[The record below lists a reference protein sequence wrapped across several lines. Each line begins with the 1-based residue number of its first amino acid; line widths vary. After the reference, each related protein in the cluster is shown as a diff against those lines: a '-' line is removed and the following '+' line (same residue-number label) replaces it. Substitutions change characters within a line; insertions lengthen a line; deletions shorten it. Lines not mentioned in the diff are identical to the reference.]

1 MRYVMKFGGTSVGNG
16 DRIKQVTELV
26 RSYYEQGNEIVVV
39 VSAMS
44 GLTDEL
50 QTVAERL
57 TSEYAEV
64 AEVAEFVDAIG
75 KRHIDAAYAAIE
87 DEMIVTEVISEVE
100 TRLEELKNALT
111 GIYHLGELTDRSY
124 DYISSFGE
132 RMSAP
137 MVSGALK
144 SLKIQSVFLTG
155 GEAGIITDSKH
166 RDARPTEITE
176 RRVHERLVPLLK
188 VGIVPV
194 ITGFI
199 AYNIHNI
206 ITTLGR
212 GGSDYT
218 ASIIGS
224 AVDVDEIWIWTD
236 VDGIMTADP
245 KLVPNA
251 RTLPE
256 ISYVEAM
263 EISYFGAKVIHPK
276 TIEPT
281 VTKGIPVRV
290 KNTFNPDGASTIIVE
305 AVTNDQ
311 SLVKAVTAI
320 DNVALITLSGAG
332 MAGTIGVAAHVFSTL
347 ADAGVNIIMI
357 SQGSSEANIS
367 VLVEEAHLS
376 RALNALHELKREF
389 NANII
394 KEISCDEDVSAIAVV
409 GSRMAGTPG
418 IAGRI
423 FGCIGRINV
432 SVIMISQGSTE
443 HNVSFVLKRDSVRR
457 AVESLHEEFS
467 LAASGSRKKRRSV

>member
-1 MRYVMKFGGTSVGNG
+1 MRYVMKFGGTSVGDG
-16 DRIKQVTELV
+16 TRIKQVGELV
-26 RSYYEQGNEIVVV
+26 RSYYDQGNEIAVV

-50 QTVAERL
+50 QTIAERMK
-57 TSEYAEV
+57 SEYTEV
-64 AEVAEFVDAIG
+64 TEVTEFINQIG
-75 KRHIDAAYAAIE
+75 KRHFDATYTAIE
-87 DEMIVTEVISEVE
+87 DEMIVTEVISEIE
-100 TRLEELKNALT
+100 TRLKELKNALT

-132 RMSAP
+132 RLSAP
-137 MVSGALK
+137 IVSGALK
-144 SLKIQSVFLTG
+144 SLKVQSVFLMG

-166 RDARPTEITE
+166 RGARPTEITE
-176 RRVHERLVPLLK
+176 RRVNERVVPLLK

-224 AVDVDEIWIWTD
+224 AVDADEIWIWTD

-245 KLVPNA
+245 KLVSNA
-251 RTLPE
+251 RTLTQ

-276 TIEPT
+276 TIEPA

-290 KNTFNPDGASTIIVE
+290 KNTFNPSGAGTTIVE
-305 AVTNDQ
+305 TVSNNQ
-311 SLVKAVTAI
+311 NLVKAVTAVS
-320 DNVALITLSGAG
+320 NVALITLSGAG
-332 MAGTIGVAAHVFSTL
+332 MAGTIGVAAHVFSKL
-347 ADAGVNIIMI
+347 AGAGVNIIMI

-367 VLVEEAHLS
+367 MLIEEEHLS
-376 RALNALHELKREF
+376 SALSALHSLKGEF
-389 NANII
+389 NGNII
-394 KEISCDEDVSAIAVV
+394 KEISCNEDVSAIAVV
-409 GSRMAGTPG
+409 GSRMAGKPG
-418 IAGRI
+418 IVGRI
-423 FGCIGRINV
+423 FSCMGDINA

-443 HNVSFVLKRDSVRR
+443 HNVSFVLRRDLVRR
-457 AVESLHEEFS
+457 AVESLHKEFALS
-467 LAASGSRKKRRSV
+467 ELQQ

>member
-1 MRYVMKFGGTSVGNG
+1 MRYVMKFGGTSVADGS
-16 DRIKQVTELV
+16 RIRQVGELV
-26 RSYYEQGNEIVVV
+26 RSYYDEGNEIAVV

-50 QTVAERL
+50 QTIAERL
-57 TSEYAEV
+57 TSEYAEIT
-64 AEVAEFVDAIG
+64 EVAEFVHLVG
-75 KRHIDAAYAAIE
+75 KRHFDATYAAIE
-87 DEMIVTEVISEVE
+87 DEMIITEVISEIE

-137 MVSGALK
+137 IVSGALK
-144 SLKIQSVFLTG
+144 SLKVQSVFLTG

-166 RDARPTEITE
+166 RGARPTEITE

-188 VGIVPV
+188 VSVVPV

-224 AVDVDEIWIWTD
+224 AVDADEIWIWTD

-245 KLVPNA
+245 KLVSDA
-251 RTLPE
+251 RTLPQV
-256 ISYVEAM
+256 SYAEAM

-276 TIEPT
+276 TIEPA

-290 KNTFNPDGASTIIVE
+290 KNTFNPNGANTTIVDTV
-305 AVTNDQ
+305 ANDQ
-311 SLVKAVTAI
+311 SLVKAVTAVN
-320 DNVALITLSGAG
+320 NVALITLSGAG
-332 MAGTIGVAAHVFSTL
+332 MAGTIGVAAHVFAKL
-347 ADAGVNIIMI
+347 AEAGVNIIMI

-367 VLVEEAHLS
+367 VLVEEEHLS
-376 RALNALHELKREF
+376 GALNALHELENEF
-389 NANII
+389 NSNVI
-394 KEISCDEDVSAIAVV
+394 KEISCNEDVSAIAVV

-418 IAGRI
+418 IVGRI
-423 FGCIGRINV
+423 FSRLGSIDV

-443 HNVSFVLKRDSVRR
+443 HNVSFVLRRDSVRR

-467 LAASGSRKKRRSV
+467 LSEPQ

>member
-1 MRYVMKFGGTSVGNG
+1 MRYVMKFGGTSVADGS
-16 DRIKQVTELV
+16 RIRQVGELV
-26 RSYYEQGNEIVVV
+26 RSYYDEGNEIAVV

-50 QTVAERL
+50 QTIAERL
-57 TSEYAEV
+57 TSEYAEIT
-64 AEVAEFVDAIG
+64 EVAEFVHLVG
-75 KRHIDAAYAAIE
+75 KRHFDATYAAIE
-87 DEMIVTEVISEVE
+87 DEMIITEVISEIE

-137 MVSGALK
+137 IVSGALK
-144 SLKIQSVFLTG
+144 SLKVQSVFLTG

-166 RDARPTEITE
+166 RGARPTEITE

-188 VGIVPV
+188 VSVVPV

-224 AVDVDEIWIWTD
+224 AVDADEIWIWTD

-245 KLVPNA
+245 KLVSDA
-251 RTLPE
+251 RTLPQV
-256 ISYVEAM
+256 SYAEAM

-276 TIEPT
+276 TIEPA

-290 KNTFNPDGASTIIVE
+290 KNTFNPNGANTTIVDTV
-305 AVTNDQ
+305 ANDQ
-311 SLVKAVTAI
+311 SLVKAVTAVN
-320 DNVALITLSGAG
+320 NVALITLSGAG
-332 MAGTIGVAAHVFSTL
+332 MAGTIGVAAHVFAKL

-357 SQGSSEANIS
+357 SQGSSESNIS
-367 VLVEEAHLS
+367 VLVEEEHLS
-376 RALNALHELKREF
+376 GALNALHELENEF
-389 NANII
+389 NSNVI
-394 KEISCDEDVSAIAVV
+394 KEISCNEDVSAIAVV

-418 IAGRI
+418 IVGRI
-423 FGCIGRINV
+423 FSRLGSIDV

-443 HNVSFVLKRDSVRR
+443 HNVSFVLRRDSVRR

-467 LAASGSRKKRRSV
+467 LSEPQ